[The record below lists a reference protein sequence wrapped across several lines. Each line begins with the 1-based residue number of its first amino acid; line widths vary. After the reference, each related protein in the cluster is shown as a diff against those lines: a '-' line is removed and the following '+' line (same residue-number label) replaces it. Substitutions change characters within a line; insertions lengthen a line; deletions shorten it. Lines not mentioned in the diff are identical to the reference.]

1 MAIANFFANLPKDT
15 NYTIIFILS
24 IVLLLCFIAIRYLIL
39 FLICKF
45 VISRGVEEGI
55 ARYVSFH
62 KNVDKNQE

>member
-1 MAIANFFANLPKDT
+1 MAIANFFSNLPKDT
-15 NYTIIFILS
+15 NYTIVFILS

-55 ARYVSFH
+55 ARYVAFH
-62 KNVDKNQE
+62 KNDDKNQE

>member
-1 MAIANFFANLPKDT
+1 MAIANFFSNLPKDT

-24 IVLLLCFIAIRYLIL
+24 IFLLLCFIAIRYLIL

-55 ARYVSFH
+55 TRYVSFH

>member
-1 MAIANFFANLPKDT
+1 MAIANFFSNLPKDT

-24 IVLLLCFIAIRYLIL
+24 FVLLLCFIAVRYLIL

-55 ARYVSFH
+55 ARYVSFR
-62 KNVDKNQE
+62 NNFDKNQE